1 MRAAKRVNTTLGE
14 LIFAVAEEVAPLKA
28 DQTTNNA
35 LVSYVVQDL
44 FLKGCVRLKKKS
56 HLREIVEMDVAA

>member
-14 LIFAVAEEVAPLKA
+14 LIFAVAEEVVPLKA